1 VFCLD
6 FLPKSYIQCSMLKL
20 KKILQV
26 KKARQLSTID
36 MENLIHTL
44 QMQQIELE
52 LQNTELKIAKEQAE
66 VATEKY
72 AELYDFAPLGYF
84 TLSKDDK
91 IIELNY
97 CGSQM
102 LSRERQKLKN
112 TRFSSFVSENSGPLF
127 QLFLDRVFD
136 GKTSE
141 TCELTLSVDDQ
152 IFDVFVTGYTAE
164 NSDQCLIIVQDVTQ
178 RKFAENALIKSEEK
192 LRSLI
197 QYSSDPIFGFN
208 RDETYMF
215 VNEAFARPL
224 GKVPSEII
232 GKTPYAIFPYE
243 EAERRLSLVRKVFMI
258 GQKGEIEVK
267 VDTPSGE
274 NQYYLTTADPVKDAQ
289 NQVVY
294 VNCVSKNITQLKR
307 VDQALK
313 ESEAQIAA
321 FLAAM
326 PDMIFILNSKG
337 VFIDYHGPI
346 STELYVQPEDFIGKE
361 MCDVLPFD
369 VIPQFKMAFENAILT
384 KEVQLCE
391 YSMLLPNGLNY
402 YESKMVAFDDDKILT
417 IVRNVSLYKEA
428 VELIEMKNSDLQK
441 LNAEKDKFFSIIA
454 HDLRGPFSGFLG
466 LTESMSKKL
475 PNMTLT
481 EVQDI
486 TSLMRNSA
494 AHLFRLLGNLLEW
507 SSMQRGLSTF
517 DPKFFLLSQ
526 KISDIRNL
534 SVDAAKRKEIVI
546 SSQVPDDLVVFADE
560 NMFES
565 IVRNLLS
572 NAIKFTP
579 VGGLITIS
587 ARRNG
592 VESVEVS
599 VSDTGIGM
607 NRYLIDH
614 IFNQDIPSNRKG
626 TEGEYSTGLGLI
638 ICKDFIGKHGGNLLV
653 DSEEG
658 KGSTFRIT
666 LPLPE
671 TL

>member
-1 VFCLD
+1 ML
-6 FLPKSYIQCSMLKL
+6 LQYMLKL

-26 KKARQLSTID
+26 KNARQLSTID
-36 MENLIHTL
+36 MEKLIHTL
-44 QMQQIELE
+44 QLQQIELE
-52 LQNTELKIAKEQAE
+52 LQNAELKIAKEQAE

-72 AELYDFAPLGYF
+72 ADLYDFAPLGYF
-84 TLSKDDK
+84 TLSKDDQ
-91 IIELNY
+91 IIELNH

-102 LSRERQKLKN
+102 LRREKQKLKN
-112 TRFSSFVSENSGPLF
+112 TRFSSFVSEESRPLF
-127 QLFLDRVFD
+127 QLFLDRLFV
-136 GKTSE
+136 GKTSD
-141 TCELTLSVDDQ
+141 TCELTLSIDDQ
-152 IFDVFVTGYTAE
+152 IFDVFVTGNTAE

-215 VNEAFARPL
+215 VNDAFARPL
-224 GKVPSEII
+224 GKVPLEII
-232 GKTPYAIFPYE
+232 GKTPHAIFPYE
-243 EAERRLSLVRKVFMI
+243 EAERRLTLVRKVFI
-258 GQKGEIEVK
+258 TGQKGEIEVK

-274 NQYYLTTADPVKDAQ
+274 NQYYLTTADPVKDTQ

-369 VIPQFKMAFENAILT
+369 VIPQFKMAFEKAIVT

-507 SSMQRGLSTF
+507 SSMQRGISTF

-526 KISDIRNL
+526 KISDIKSL
-534 SVDAAKRKEIVI
+534 SVDAAKRKQIVI
-546 SSQVPDDLVVFADE
+546 SSQVPEDLMVFVDE

-572 NAIKFTP
+572 NAVKFTP
-579 VGGLITIS
+579 VGGMITIS
-587 ARRNG
+587 AKRNG
-592 VESVEVS
+592 IESVEIS
-599 VSDTGIGM
+599 VADTGIGM

-614 IFNQDIPSNRKG
+614 LFSQDIPSNRKG

-638 ICKDFIGKHGGNLLV
+638 ISKDFIGKHGGKLSV
-653 DSEEG
+653 ESEEG

-666 LPLPE
+666 LPDPK
-671 TL
+671 TI